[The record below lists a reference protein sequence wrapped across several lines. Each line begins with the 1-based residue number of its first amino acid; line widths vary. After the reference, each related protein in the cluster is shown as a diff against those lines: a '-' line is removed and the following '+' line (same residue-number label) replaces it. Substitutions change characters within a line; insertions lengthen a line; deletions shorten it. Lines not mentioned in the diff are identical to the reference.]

1 MDTKTNAPHIHL
13 TMRHFCVLTLL
24 SLTAVTTRAQ
34 RPAAAVL
41 LDTSALS
48 TFADSIARGTF
59 GKVDGIRVLQNGV
72 LRFSRDFPRSYDGVY
87 AMTDPSGPFNYHD
100 ARWHPYHAGSA
111 RHTLQSVT
119 KSVTSLVY
127 GIALAR
133 GDIKSIDAPIANYL
147 PRYADA
153 FGDARK
159 KRITI
164 RHLLAMTSSIH
175 WPEGGTYDAAEDL
188 TGRMEK
194 SADWPAVVLAQPM
207 DSEPGSI
214 WNYSSGGAALL
225 AAVFKGATGRDLQD
239 YARAHLF
246 GPLGITNVYWKRSP
260 GKLTDSEG
268 GLYVTID
275 DLAKLGQM
283 LAAGGVWRGRQVVPA
298 AWLRESTRPLL
309 TLPPP
314 RGADGTRYGLLWW
327 MPPTGLVR
335 DTATFYGNG
344 YGGQYLVVM
353 PATKTVAVITQ
364 WNLERQI
371 VTARGFIERV
381 ERAVRSGR

>member
-1 MDTKTNAPHIHL
+1 MRIH
-13 TMRHFCVLTLL
+13 HVLTLL
-24 SLTAVTTRAQ
+24 AFAAPTARAQ
-34 RPAAAVL
+34 RPVAAVP

-48 TFADSIARGTF
+48 AFADSIARGTF
-59 GKVDGIRVLQNGV
+59 GKVDGIRVFQNGV
-72 LRFSRDFPRSYDGVY
+72 VRFSRDFPRSYEGVY
-87 AMTDPSGPFNYHD
+87 PMTDPSGPFNYHD
-100 ARWHPYHAGSA
+100 ARWHPYHDGSA

-119 KSVTSLVY
+119 KSVTSLLF

-133 GDIKSIDAPIANYL
+133 GDIRSIDAPIVTYL
-147 PRYADA
+147 PAYADA

-159 KRITI
+159 LRITI
-164 RHLLAMTSSIH
+164 RHLLAMTSSIR
-175 WPEGGTYDAAEDL
+175 WPEGGAYDAAEDL
-188 TGRMEK
+188 TARMEK

-207 DSEPGSI
+207 DGEPGSI

-225 AAVFKGATGRDLQD
+225 AAVFKSATGRDLQD
-239 YARAHLF
+239 YARVHLF
-246 GPLGITNVYWKRSP
+246 GPLGIANVHWKRSA
-260 GKLTDSEG
+260 GELTDSEG

-275 DLAKLGQM
+275 DLARLGQM
-283 LAAGGVWRGRQVVPA
+283 LADGGVWLGRQVVPA
-298 AWLRESTRPLL
+298 AWVRESTRPLL

-327 MPPTGLVR
+327 MPPVGLVR

-371 VTARGFIERV
+371 VTARGFMERV
-381 ERAVRSGR
+381 EHAVRGGQKGSSLPR